1 MPTGYTADVQSG
13 KVTEF
18 SDFALQCARAM
29 GACISQRDEGYGPPE
44 LEEQSNYYED
54 RVKEATRE
62 KDKLDAMS
70 MSEAIEE
77 FTKESEAQIKRCRE
91 GIEEKQKQKERYES
105 MIAKVEAWT
114 PPSSEHVG
122 LKEFMLSQLRDS
134 IGFDCSGRY
143 YEDALRDLQSKTPED
158 WLEQQKEA
166 VNRNLEYYTNSLK
179 KESERVEG
187 RNLWKTQ
194 LFESLGKK
202 I

>member
-29 GACISQRDEGYGPPE
+29 GACVSQRDDGDGPPK
-44 LEEQSNYYED
+44 LEGRAGRYED

-62 KDKLDAMS
+62 KDKLNAMS
-70 MSEAIEE
+70 MSEVIEE
-77 FTKESEAQIKRCRE
+77 FTKESEAEIKRCNE
-91 GIEEKQKQKERYES
+91 GIEKKRRQEERYES
-105 MIAKVEAWT
+105 MIAKVEAWI

-134 IGFDCSGRY
+134 LEFDCSGSY
-143 YEDALRDLQSKTPED
+143 YADALRDLESRTPED

-166 VNRNLEYYTNSLK
+166 VNRNLEHYTNLLK
-179 KESERVEG
+179 EESERVEG